1 MRSRPAAQGT
11 KQKMAEVA
19 PTPPP
24 PTKPLPPKKAVNPHK
39 LASAE
44 KRVGELEA
52 ALADLDRQLA
62 NPANYPDADKM
73 AVLGRERETTAQQ
86 LAAAEAAWMEL
97 LDGA

>member
-1 MRSRPAAQGT
+1 M
-11 KQKMAEVA
+11 
-19 PTPPP
+19 
-24 PTKPLPPKKAVNPHK
+24 
-39 LASAE
+39 
-44 KRVGELEA
+44 
-52 ALADLDRQLA
+52 ADLDRQLA